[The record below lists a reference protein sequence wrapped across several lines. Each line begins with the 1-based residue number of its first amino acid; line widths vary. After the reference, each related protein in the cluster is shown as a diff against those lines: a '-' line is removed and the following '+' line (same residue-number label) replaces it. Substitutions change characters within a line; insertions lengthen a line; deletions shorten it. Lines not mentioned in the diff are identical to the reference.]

1 MVTRFLVDP
10 FREPYMLRALLEVLL
25 LGVLGAVVGVHVILR
40 RMAFI
45 TEAVQHAV
53 FPGVA
58 IAFVAGTSLLLG
70 ALTGAALT
78 VVLLVVLTRVRRVDQ
93 DSALALIVAGFFALG
108 VVVVSHRSGYNRD
121 LTLLLFGRILDVDQ
135 RQLIDTAMIAAICGV
150 VLAAFHKEF
159 VFRAFD
165 PLGSEAAGYRGA
177 VLDIL
182 LDAVV
187 ALVVVAAVRAV
198 GTVLV
203 VAFFVTPAAA
213 ARLVT
218 RSVGGAMLVGA
229 VLAAVFGWLGLA
241 ASYEASVHHGVRV
254 ASGAAVVA
262 SFTVAFGLTGLVHVA
277 WRRRRPSRLSTVE
290 A

>member
-1 MVTRFLVDP
+1 MTRLLLEP
-10 FREPYMLRALLEVLL
+10 FREPFMLRALLEVLL
-25 LGVLGAVVGVHVILR
+25 IGVLGAVVGVHVVLR
-40 RMAFI
+40 RMAFL

-53 FPGVA
+53 FPGIA

-70 ALTGAALT
+70 AVTGAALT
-78 VVLLVVLTRVRRVDQ
+78 VILLVVLTRVRRVDQ

-108 VVVVSHRSGYNRD
+108 VVVVSYESGYNRD

-135 RQLIDTAMIAAICGV
+135 RQLIDTAVIALICGT
-150 VLAAFHKEF
+150 VLVALHKEF

-177 VLDIL
+177 VLDIV
-182 LDAVV
+182 LDAIV

-213 ARLVT
+213 ARLLT
-218 RSVGGAMLVGA
+218 RSVGGAMLV
-229 VLAAVFGWLGLA
+229 AAVIAALFAWLGLA
-241 ASYEASVHHGVRV
+241 VSYEASVNHGVRI

-262 SFTVAFGLTGLVHVA
+262 SFTVAFGLAGLVHLA
-277 WRRRRPSRLSTVE
+277 RRRRRLAT
-290 A
+290 

>member
-1 MVTRFLVDP
+1 MIRLLIDP
-10 FREPYMLRALLEVLL
+10 FREPFMLRALIEVLL

-40 RMAFI
+40 RMAFM

-58 IAFVAGTSLLLG
+58 IAFVAGASLLLG
-70 ALTGAALT
+70 ALAGAALT
-78 VVLLVVLTRVRRVDQ
+78 VVLLVVLTRLRGVDQ
-93 DSALALIVAGFFALG
+93 DSAMALMVAGFFALG
-108 VVVVSHRSGYNRD
+108 VVVVSHRAGYNRD

-135 RQLIDTAMIAAICGV
+135 RQLLDTVVIAAVCGT
-150 VLAAFHKEF
+150 VLVGLHKEF

-165 PLGSEAAGYRGA
+165 PLASEALGYRGA
-177 VLDIL
+177 VLDVI

-213 ARLVT
+213 GRLLT

-229 VLAAVFGWLGLA
+229 LLAAVFGWLGLA
-241 ASYEASVHHGVRV
+241 VSYEASVNHGVRI
-254 ASGAAVVA
+254 ASGAAVVV
-262 SFTVAFGLTGLVHVA
+262 SFTVAFGLAGVVHLA
-277 WRRRRPSRLSTVE
+277 RGRRRARV
-290 A
+290 AA